1 MTPQAKVHEPLAFSF
16 DEILTTIAD
25 EKKPLLSNALV
36 CRPFLKWVGG
46 KRSVLPDLTPR
57 LPASY
62 KTYREPFVGGGAL
75 FFSVQPKAAYLS
87 DVNFNLVIAYQAVR
101 DDVDTLIGLL
111 KGYQKRHNKENYLK
125 ARNQLS
131 LETDG
136 TKIAALFVYLNKT
149 CFNGLYRVNREGRF
163 NVPMG
168 SYDDPNL
175 FDDTTLRNASKALQ
189 GVTVKQH
196 SFLQCPFEAND
207 FVYLDPPY
215 HKLYSQYDSGGF
227 AEDEHRQ
234 LAAFCGE
241 LHKAGVKFMLSNSD
255 TAFVRTL
262 YTAFQIEEV
271 SASRSVSCKAHQR
284 GKEAEL
290 VIRNYQ

>member
-1 MTPQAKVHEPLAFSF
+1 
-16 DEILTTIAD
+16 
-25 EKKPLLSNALV
+25 
-36 CRPFLKWVGG
+36 
-46 KRSVLPDLTPR
+46 
-57 LPASY
+57 
-62 KTYREPFVGGGAL
+62 
-75 FFSVQPKAAYLS
+75 
-87 DVNFNLVIAYQAVR
+87 VR
-101 DDVDTLIGLL
+101 DDVDTLIDLL
-111 KGYQKRHNKENYLK
+111 KGYQKRHNKTNYLK
-125 ARNQLS
+125 AREQLS
-131 LETDG
+131 LETDV

-196 SFLQCPFEAND
+196 SFLQCPFETND

-227 AEDEHRQ
+227 AEDEHRH
-234 LAAFCGE
+234 LAAFCGK

-255 TAFVRTL
+255 TALVRTL